1 MFLTFYIIFPSR
13 VQFLTS
19 NNTPTT
25 TTLNALEKKTKTKRT
40 KRTKTF
46 ASSLGTKER
55 ELEMIQTL
63 EMSSNDNKNTPT
75 TRIKSLVS
83 VSGYTG
89 KVLRIGCST
98 LTTTT
103 KQQNEENE
111 EGKKAFTE
119 DDILEEEKEEDIF
132 LNAAEADRKTTLN
145 LNSDPSRGGGG
156 GEQGGEKTTTTKGD
170 DAQKNEDDE
179 DEDEDDDED
188 EQEESE
194 DETNEVDVGRDW
206 ATMQIVLDR
215 QPQADAMLQLWKRDK
230 GKWLIESKKR
240 WKKRHDELTA
250 RRKKED
256 PNYTSGIVAGDRAR
270 RADELSF
277 VNRGSRAMNA
287 MQRGQ
292 INADAHMAAF
302 GRPVKVAVNLA
313 TLTKLG
319 FLLKGKKKMFVVY
332 LGNVY
337 TGDLTEEGEI
347 ICGCKVGSCDRRV
360 YTSPSAWAIH
370 CKRNVNPSKK
380 ADDGWKSARYGNPE
394 GYALEHFKGVYDA
407 WRRGIDLTDTH
418 GAGAVT
424 KKKEEEEDDDDADMV
439 NDAAKEPDSLEK
451 RQRDAATAEKAFVY
465 PLPEGTHYEPD
476 DEDSEEEEEE
486 EEEKDDGDDKM
497 DVDD

>member
-1 MFLTFYIIFPSR
+1 MPHIKQRSFSVVPLHA
-13 VQFLTS
+13 Q
-19 NNTPTT
+19 
-25 TTLNALEKKTKTKRT
+25 EKKTKTKT

-46 ASSLGTKER
+46 ASSLDTRKES
-55 ELEMIQTL
+55 EMIQTM

-111 EGKKAFTE
+111 EGKKAFAE

-319 FLLKGKKKMFVVY
+319 FLLNGKKKMFVVY

-418 GAGAVT
+418 GAGAVA

-476 DEDSEEEEEE
+476 DEDSEEEEEK
-486 EEEKDDGDDKM
+486 EKDDGDDKM

>member
-1 MFLTFYIIFPSR
+1 M
-13 VQFLTS
+13 
-19 NNTPTT
+19 
-25 TTLNALEKKTKTKRT
+25 
-40 KRTKTF
+40 
-46 ASSLGTKER
+46 
-55 ELEMIQTL
+55 
-63 EMSSNDNKNTPT
+63 EMSSNNNKNNPT
-75 TRIKSLVS
+75 TRIKSLVA

-98 LTTTT
+98 LTTTK
-103 KQQNEENE
+103 KQKEEEEEEEE
-111 EGKKAFTE
+111 EGKKNKVAFVDDE
-119 DDILEEEKEEDIF
+119 DILEEEKEEDIF

-156 GEQGGEKTTTTKGD
+156 GEGGDKTTTKAND
-170 DAQKNEDDE
+170 DSQRKNEDNDE
-179 DEDEDDDED
+179 DEDEDEASEE

-407 WRRGIDLTDTH
+407 WRRGIELTDG

-424 KKKEEEEDDDDADMV
+424 KKKEEEDDDDDADMV

-486 EEEKDDGDDKM
+486 EKDDGDDNM

>member
-1 MFLTFYIIFPSR
+1 
-13 VQFLTS
+13 
-19 NNTPTT
+19 
-25 TTLNALEKKTKTKRT
+25 
-40 KRTKTF
+40 
-46 ASSLGTKER
+46 
-55 ELEMIQTL
+55 MIQTM
-63 EMSSNDNKNTPT
+63 EMFSNDNKNTPT

-103 KQQNEENE
+103 IKQQNEENE
-111 EGKKAFTE
+111 EGKKKAFAE

-486 EEEKDDGDDKM
+486 EEKDDGDDKM

>member
-1 MFLTFYIIFPSR
+1 
-13 VQFLTS
+13 
-19 NNTPTT
+19 
-25 TTLNALEKKTKTKRT
+25 
-40 KRTKTF
+40 
-46 ASSLGTKER
+46 
-55 ELEMIQTL
+55 MIQTM
-63 EMSSNDNKNTPT
+63 EMSSNNNKNNPT
-75 TRIKSLVS
+75 TRIKSLVA

-98 LTTTT
+98 LTTTK
-103 KQQNEENE
+103 KQKEEEEEEEE
-111 EGKKAFTE
+111 EGKKNKVAFVDDE
-119 DDILEEEKEEDIF
+119 DILEEEKEEDIF

-156 GEQGGEKTTTTKGD
+156 GEGGDKTTTKAND
-170 DAQKNEDDE
+170 DSQRKNEDNDE
-179 DEDEDDDED
+179 DEDEASEE

-407 WRRGIDLTDTH
+407 WRRGIELTDG

-424 KKKEEEEDDDDADMV
+424 KKKEEEDDDDDADMV

-486 EEEKDDGDDKM
+486 EKDDGDDKM

>member
-1 MFLTFYIIFPSR
+1 MPHIKQRSFSVVPLHA
-13 VQFLTS
+13 Q
-19 NNTPTT
+19 
-25 TTLNALEKKTKTKRT
+25 EKKTKTKT

-46 ASSLGTKER
+46 ASSLDTRKES
-55 ELEMIQTL
+55 EMIQTM

-111 EGKKAFTE
+111 EGKKAFAE

-145 LNSDPSRGGGG
+145 LNSDPSRGGGGG

-319 FLLKGKKKMFVVY
+319 FLLNGKKKMFVVY

>member
-1 MFLTFYIIFPSR
+1 MPHIKQRSFSVVPLHA
-13 VQFLTS
+13 Q
-19 NNTPTT
+19 
-25 TTLNALEKKTKTKRT
+25 EKKIKTKTKT

-46 ASSLGTKER
+46 ASSLDTRKES
-55 ELEMIQTL
+55 EMIQTM

-111 EGKKAFTE
+111 EGKKAFAE

-319 FLLKGKKKMFVVY
+319 FLLNGKKKMFVVY

-476 DEDSEEEEEE
+476 DEDSEEEEEK
-486 EEEKDDGDDKM
+486 EKDDGDDKM

>member
-1 MFLTFYIIFPSR
+1 M
-13 VQFLTS
+13 
-19 NNTPTT
+19 
-25 TTLNALEKKTKTKRT
+25 
-40 KRTKTF
+40 
-46 ASSLGTKER
+46 
-55 ELEMIQTL
+55 
-63 EMSSNDNKNTPT
+63 EMSSNNNKNNPT
-75 TRIKSLVS
+75 TRIKSLVA

-98 LTTTT
+98 LTTTK
-103 KQQNEENE
+103 KQKEEEEEEEE
-111 EGKKAFTE
+111 EGKKNKVAFVDDE
-119 DDILEEEKEEDIF
+119 DILEEEKEEDIF

-156 GEQGGEKTTTTKGD
+156 GEQGGDKTTTKAND
-170 DAQKNEDDE
+170 DSQRKNEDNDE
-179 DEDEDDDED
+179 DEDEDEASEE

-407 WRRGIDLTDTH
+407 WRRGIELTDG

-424 KKKEEEEDDDDADMV
+424 KKKEEEDDDDDADMV

-486 EEEKDDGDDKM
+486 EKDDGDDNM

>member
-1 MFLTFYIIFPSR
+1 MPHIKQRSFSVVPLHA
-13 VQFLTS
+13 Q
-19 NNTPTT
+19 
-25 TTLNALEKKTKTKRT
+25 EKKTKTKTKT

-46 ASSLGTKER
+46 ASSLDTRKES
-55 ELEMIQTL
+55 EMIQTM

-103 KQQNEENE
+103 IKQQNEENE
-111 EGKKAFTE
+111 EGKKKAFAE

>member
-1 MFLTFYIIFPSR
+1 MPHIKQRSFSVVPLHA
-13 VQFLTS
+13 Q
-19 NNTPTT
+19 
-25 TTLNALEKKTKTKRT
+25 EKKTKTKTKT

-46 ASSLGTKER
+46 ASSLDTRKES
-55 ELEMIQTL
+55 EMIQTM

-111 EGKKAFTE
+111 EGKKAFAE

-145 LNSDPSRGGGG
+145 LNSDPSRGGGGG

-319 FLLKGKKKMFVVY
+319 FLLNGKKKMFVVY

-424 KKKEEEEDDDDADMV
+424 KKKEEEEEDDDADMV

-486 EEEKDDGDDKM
+486 EEKDDGDDKM

>member
-1 MFLTFYIIFPSR
+1 MPHIKQRSFSVVPLHA
-13 VQFLTS
+13 Q
-19 NNTPTT
+19 
-25 TTLNALEKKTKTKRT
+25 EKKTKTKT

-46 ASSLGTKER
+46 ASSLDTRKES
-55 ELEMIQTL
+55 EMIQTM

-111 EGKKAFTE
+111 EGKKAFAE

-145 LNSDPSRGGGG
+145 LNSDPSRGGGGG

-476 DEDSEEEEEE
+476 DEDSEEEEEK
-486 EEEKDDGDDKM
+486 EKDDGDDKM